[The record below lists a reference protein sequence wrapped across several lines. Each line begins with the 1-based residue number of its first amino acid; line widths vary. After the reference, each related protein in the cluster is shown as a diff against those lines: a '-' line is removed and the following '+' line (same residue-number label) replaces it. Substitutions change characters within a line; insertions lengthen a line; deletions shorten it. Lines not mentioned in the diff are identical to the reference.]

1 MFCLIHLIFDLKYKE
16 NIYSFFEDE
25 LMVFQLQDYYQNHTR
40 KLLSF
45 TNIKYQSQLCSID

>member
-1 MFCLIHLIFDLKYKE
+1 MIFDLKYKE
-16 NIYSFFEDE
+16 NIYSLFEDE
-25 LMVFQLQDYYQNHTR
+25 LMVFQLQDYYQDHTR